1 MTANPVVAGMM
12 KKEPTMNEMRKR
24 ALAAACQYLEAMKVE
39 AFLAKD
45 YRGRV
50 AYAQGLICRAAKV
63 ENGSFNRIGRVRLR
77 SLTAA
82 FNKMK
87 RDIEGVIDETIK
99 SITQ

>member
-12 KKEPTMNEMRKR
+12 KREPTMNEMRKR

-39 AFLAKD
+39 EFLAKD
-45 YRGRV
+45 YRGRL

-82 FNKMK
+82 FNKMR
-87 RDIEGVIDETIK
+87 RDMDGVINETYK
-99 SITQ
+99 AMGV